1 MSKSSALIF
10 FWFVFVFY
18 TTPTLFI
25 FMITV
30 TGIKPYEPSVWLVW
44 LWGGGAT
51 ALAAWIRS
59 SATATPQGQEVAP
72 VPSTDA
78 GEPV

>member
-1 MSKSSALIF
+1 MSKPSALIF

-30 TGIKPYEPSVWLVW
+30 AGIKPYEPSVWLVW
-44 LWGGGAT
+44 LWGGMAT
-51 ALAAWIRS
+51 AIASWIRS
-59 SATATPQGQEVAP
+59 SATPQGQEVA
-72 VPSTDA
+72 VPGDE
-78 GEPV
+78 GQKV